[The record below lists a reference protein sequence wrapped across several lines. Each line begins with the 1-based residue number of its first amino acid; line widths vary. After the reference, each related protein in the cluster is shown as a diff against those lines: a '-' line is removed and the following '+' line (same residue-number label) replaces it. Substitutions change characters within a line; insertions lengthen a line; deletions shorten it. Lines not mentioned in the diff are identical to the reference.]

1 MNIEEALQFIH
12 GVNWVFSKPG
22 LERTQELLQRL
33 GNPEKKCRYIHVA
46 GTNGK
51 GSTASM
57 IASVLRAAGYKTG
70 LYTSPYLWRFN
81 ERMQINGEQI
91 PDEELCAITE
101 RIAPHARAMADVPTE
116 FELVCAIGFEYFA
129 SQNCDY
135 VVLEV
140 GMGGKLDATNV
151 IEMPEVA
158 VLTNIGLDHTDYLGD
173 TLEKIA
179 AEKAGIIKPGCSVVA
194 YEQTAGVMEVF
205 ENTAA
210 AQGAQYRHADFSA
223 LCPEQDSRDGQIFSY
238 KKFVHMELP
247 LLGAHQLRNASVALE
262 AITALRERGIAIS
275 DEAVRNGIKNTVWPA
290 RFEIVSRAPW
300 FVVDGGHNPQCAETV
315 TDNLLRYFPD
325 MRRVL
330 MIGVLADKDVSGL
343 TDILDPAA
351 DEYVTATPDSP
362 RAMRAAD
369 LAELLKK
376 YGKPVTACSSIAEAV
391 ETAKRLAGDDGMACC
406 VGSLYMAGEAR
417 ERGKEG

>member
-1 MNIEEALQFIH
+1 MNIEETLQFIH
-12 GVNWVFSKPG
+12 SVSWMGSKPG
-22 LERTQELLQRL
+22 LERTRELLRRL

-57 IASVLRAAGYKTG
+57 IASVLTQAGYKTG

-81 ERMQINGEQI
+81 ERMQINGVPI
-91 PDEELCAITE
+91 SDAELCQITA
-101 RIAPHARAMADVPTE
+101 RVAPHAKAMADSPTE

-129 SQNCDY
+129 GQSCDY

-140 GMGGKLDATNV
+140 GMGGRLDATNV
-151 IEMPEVA
+151 IERPECA
-158 VLTNIGLDHTDYLGD
+158 VLTNIGLDHTKELGD

-179 AEKAGIIKPGCSVVA
+179 AEKAGIVKSGCTVVA
-194 YEQTAGVMEVF
+194 YEQTSGVMQVF
-205 ENTAA
+205 ENAA
-210 AQGAQYRHADFSA
+210 VQCGATCRRADFSA
-223 LCPEQDSRDGQIFSY
+223 LRSEQDSREGQTFSY
-238 KKFVHMELP
+238 KHYEHLHLP
-247 LLGAHQLRNASVALE
+247 LLGAHQLKNAAVALE
-262 AITALRERGIAIS
+262 TVFALRERGAQIS
-275 DEAVRNGIKNTVWPA
+275 DEALRSGLGSTVWPA
-290 RFEIVSRAPW
+290 RFEIVSRKPW

-315 TDNLLRYFPD
+315 ADNLVRYFPD
-325 MRRVL
+325 MRRVIML
-330 MIGVLADKDVSGL
+330 GVLADKDVSGL

-362 RAMRAAD
+362 RAMSAAE

-376 YGKPVTACSSIAEAV
+376 YGKPVTACGSIAEAV
-391 ETAKRLAGDDGMACC
+391 ETAKQRAGSDGMACC

-417 ERGKEG
+417 ERGKEE